1 MLLGDVIYNYRARHK
16 LTLKDFSIISN
27 LSVSYI
33 NQLEKNRNPKTNEPI
48 VPSLETFSKVA
59 SAMGISLDQLLSI
72 VDENQPVGLQ
82 QSTVSSPDIGLSAS
96 EQALLECYRSLND
109 SGKKAMEDYAQ
120 LLSSS
125 EQYTKKKGNSQAG

>member
-33 NQLEKNRNPKTNEPI
+33 NQLEKNRNPKTNESI

-59 SAMGISLDQLLSI
+59 NAMGISLDQLLSI

-82 QSTVSSPDIGLSAS
+82 QSTVSSGDRVAHS
-96 EQALLECYRSLND
+96 ECEGRGFDSLLAHHHRNHWNFND
-109 SGKKAMEDYAQ
+109 SMVPV
-120 LLSSS
+120 LLCFY
-125 EQYTKKKGNSQAG
+125 QNSRC